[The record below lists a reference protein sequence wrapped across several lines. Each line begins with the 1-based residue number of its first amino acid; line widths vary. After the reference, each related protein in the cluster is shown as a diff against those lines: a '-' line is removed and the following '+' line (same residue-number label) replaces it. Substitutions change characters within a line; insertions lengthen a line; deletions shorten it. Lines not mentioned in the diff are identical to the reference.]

1 LGNALKELVKR
12 DQLVPLGK
20 KGQGT
25 TGENFKGVMTGQV
38 QEEKVGH
45 EADQDHL
52 DGTAGEVDEL
62 LLIPCV
68 PTPEREGKIIQT
80 LFDPK
85 F

>member
-1 LGNALKELVKR
+1 
-12 DQLVPLGK
+12 
-20 KGQGT
+20 
-25 TGENFKGVMTGQV
+25 VMTGQV